1 MDKEDYIGTKINKLT
16 VIKYVGNSQYL
27 YRCECGNTK
36 VINRSSVT
44 TGKTTSCGCYKK
56 ELLSKRNTENSN
68 NAKEGMSFHPLYQTW
83 LGMKGR
89 CNNPNN
95 PIYKY
100 YGGRG
105 IKVCDRWKNS
115 FEDFLNDMGEK
126 PHPDYSLD
134 RINNKGN
141 YEPNNCKWS
150 SVSEQMINR
159 RYKPNKLNEKFITSR
174 SNSYRVDI
182 KRNGVRRQKTV
193 STIDEAIILRDF
205 WLEEYKRD
213 KNEWIINTQ
222 NRRY

>member
-1 MDKEDYIGTKINKLT
+1 
-16 VIKYVGNSQYL
+16 
-27 YRCECGNTK
+27 
-36 VINRSSVT
+36 
-44 TGKTTSCGCYKK
+44 
-56 ELLSKRNTENSN
+56 
-68 NAKEGMSFHPLYQTW
+68 
-83 LGMKGR
+83 
-89 CNNPNN
+89 
-95 PIYKY
+95 
-100 YGGRG
+100 
-105 IKVCDRWKNS
+105 
-115 FEDFLNDMGEK
+115 MGEK

-159 RYKPNKLNEKFITSR
+159 RYKPNKLNEKFITNR